1 MRILH
6 LCLSNFFIDN
16 VLYQENE
23 LVRKHVE
30 QGHDVLVMASTE
42 TLDSS
47 GNLIYVEPRE
57 YVGSEGAKVR
67 RIPYRKFLPA
77 KVMRKLR
84 MHPRVYAQIEEFA
97 PDVMIFHGTCG
108 WEVLTAARYAKKN
121 PKVSFFIDS
130 HEDFNNSA
138 RTFGSRNLLH
148 RPFYAPLIRS
158 AYKHAE
164 PILCISTETIDF
176 VHSLYGIPKDRL
188 ELYPL
193 GGNPLNDSEYD
204 EGRAS
209 TRRSLGVG
217 DEQIVF
223 VQTGK
228 FDERKR
234 LLPSLDA
241 FSRMPDP
248 DFRLFLCGVVP
259 PQSESKEIQNAI
271 DADKRISFLGW
282 KSPDELI
289 GILAASDVYVQPGT
303 QSVTMQNSMCQ
314 RCALVIDDVPSHQMY
329 VQGNGFLTK
338 AATDLEDIFATI
350 SRRRADLP
358 AMRAKSHQLALELL
372 DYRKLANRFFSE
384 VQEQTAHRDRDRGV
398 KNAPHDT
405 KILDHDAHESD
416 RRERAES

>member
-30 QGHDVLVMASTE
+30 QGHDVLVIASTE
-42 TLDSS
+42 TMDNS

-57 YVGSEGAKVR
+57 YVGSEGAIVR
-67 RIPYRKFLPA
+67 RLPYRKFLPA

-84 MHPRVYAQIEEFA
+84 MHPRVYPQISEFA
-97 PDVMIFHGTCG
+97 PDVLIFHGTCG
-108 WEVLTAARYAKKN
+108 WEVLTAARYAKNN
-121 PKVSFFIDS
+121 PKVKFFIDS

-148 RPFYAPLIRS
+148 RPFYAPLIR
-158 AYKHAE
+158 AAFKYAE

-176 VHSLYGIPKDRL
+176 VHSLYGIPRDRL
-188 ELYPL
+188 ELFPL
-193 GGNPLNDSEYD
+193 GGNPLGDAEFA
-204 EGRAS
+204 ERRAA
-209 TRRSLGVG
+209 TRHSLGVG
-217 DEQIVF
+217 DDQIMF

-234 LLPSLDA
+234 LLPSLKA
-241 FSRMPDP
+241 FSQVLDP
-248 DFRLFLCGVVP
+248 NFRLFLCGVVP
-259 PQSESKEIQNAI
+259 SQPASEEIRNAI
-271 DADKRISFLGW
+271 EADDRITFLGW
-282 KSPDELI
+282 KSPEELI

-338 AATDLEDIFATI
+338 AAVDLKEIFNEI
-350 SRRRADLP
+350 SHRRNDLP
-358 AMRAKSHQLALELL
+358 AMQAKSHQLALEML
-372 DYRKLANRFFSE
+372 DYRKLATRFFDNPSHYVE
-384 VQEQTAHRDRDRGV
+384 NTQSNPEATA
-398 KNAPHDT
+398 
-405 KILDHDAHESD
+405 I
-416 RRERAES
+416 RR